1 MNKKN
6 RTGPFYRPLIGFFK
20 NKQLEGSW
28 RNRLRYKWGEWLNK
42 NSARKLIL
50 FFLALNLLPCCAPK
64 KPEVTP
70 QQLVEYNIL
79 SKEADI
85 LYQKGCYE
93 SLKRAFELYE
103 QALSFPVFQR
113 ENRKKLLKT
122 AILLSLR
129 ERELGFLED
138 AYYQKAS
145 EIIASTPSLSDYS
158 VILKIAGSIPRKAV
172 GIVGDF
178 VETGDI
184 VIVSYDEIKDEITGW
199 VDLLKKKSLT
209 EDFLA
214 YLNICLHSTFSYLI
228 KEKPDFEAIQHSFP
242 KSYLIRYKLSLYP
255 EENPVSLEKL
265 VQDEPAFHEIFYFL
279 GSIALRRRQLITAE
293 NNFLKAYKHFPQSI
307 SILVSLG
314 SIYFAFEELGKSL
327 EFYEKTLEMAP
338 AHRDALL
345 GKAMCLSYLGRYR
358 EAIDICNTMLSLGK
372 YYLGESHYWLAWNQN
387 ELEEFENAWENIENS
402 KRYLIGHGQVY
413 FLAGLIAFNQKRLEE
428 AEKNLLE
435 AYKQDASNGDPAYY
449 LGKIKVIQEDW
460 LNSGA
465 YFEMAAENYGRK
477 EELIQK
483 QIDEILKSPLSEE
496 RKKRY
501 ASNKRALLR
510 KTRLTKATAWYN
522 AAAGYYNAGMKTKAF
537 QLAENAA
544 THPALKE
551 KAEELLKLIK
561 K

>member
-1 MNKKN
+1 MNKN
-6 RTGPFYRPLIGFFK
+6 FGH
-20 NKQLEGSW
+20 
-28 RNRLRYKWGEWLNK
+28 
-42 NSARKLIL
+42 KLIL
-50 FFLALNLLPCCAPK
+50 LFLALNLLPCCAPK

-79 SKEADI
+79 SKEADE
-85 LYQKGCYE
+85 LYHRGCYE

-138 AYYQKAS
+138 AYFKKAA

-158 VILKIAGSIPRKAV
+158 IILKIAGSIPRKAV

-199 VDLLKKKSLT
+199 VDSL
-209 EDFLA
+209 EQKAEIDDFFA
-214 YLNICLHSTFSYLI
+214 YLNICFHSTFSYLI
-228 KEKPDFEAIQHSFP
+228 KEKPDFEAVEQTFP
-242 KSYLIRYKLSLYP
+242 DSYLIRYKLSLYP
-255 EENPVSLEKL
+255 EENPESLEKL
-265 VQDEPAFHEIFYFL
+265 VQDEPAFYEAFYFL
-279 GSIALRRRQLITAE
+279 GSMALKRRELITAE
-293 NNFLKAYKHFPQSI
+293 NNFLKAYEHFPQSV

-327 EFYEKTLEMAP
+327 EFYKKTLEMAP
-338 AHRDALL
+338 VHRDALL

-358 EAIDICNTMLSLGK
+358 EAIDICKTMLSLGK
-372 YYLGESHYWLAWNQN
+372 YYLGETHYWLAWNQN

-402 KRYLIGHGQVY
+402 KRYLIGHGQVF
-413 FLAGLIAFNQKRLEE
+413 FLAGLIAFNQKRLGE

-449 LGKIKVIQEDW
+449 LGKIKAIQEDW

-465 YFEMAAENYGRK
+465 YFEMASGNYGRK

-483 QIDEILKSPLSEE
+483 QIDEILNSALSEE

-501 ASNKRALLR
+501 ASNKKALLR
-510 KTRLTKATAWYN
+510 KTLLIKATSWYN
-522 AAAGYYNAGMKTKAF
+522 AAAGYHNAGMRAKAL
-537 QLAENAA
+537 QLAIYAA
-544 THPALKE
+544 THPALKD
-551 KAEELLKLIK
+551 KAEELLQLIK